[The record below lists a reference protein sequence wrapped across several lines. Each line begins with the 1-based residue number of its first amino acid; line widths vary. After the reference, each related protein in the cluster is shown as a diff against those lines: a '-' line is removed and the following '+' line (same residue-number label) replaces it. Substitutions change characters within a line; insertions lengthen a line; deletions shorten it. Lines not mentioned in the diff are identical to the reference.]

1 MFDVSFGELLL
12 ILIVG
17 LLVFGPEKMPHAVR
31 TASQWMARARRSF
44 NQVRADIEREVGVD
58 ELKRDFH
65 NQSILESLRDVK
77 KDLTDAQRELDQL
90 PYDLDKSVRNN
101 LLVEREQTELLIERE
116 QAEFDA
122 ARTAMPH
129 DDFKHSAT
137 DKSALDLE
145 RQNRDIENSIHTPTA
160 IPTDAPVVD
169 SPVTNAPTA
178 PATDKTVQR

>member
-17 LLVFGPEKMPHAVR
+17 LLVFGPEKLPHAVR

-58 ELKRDFH
+58 EIKRDFH

-90 PYDLDKSVRNN
+90 PYDVDQRVRDNF
-101 LLVEREQTELLIERE
+101 LMERE
-116 QAEFDA
+116 QAEIDA
-122 ARTAMPH
+122 AQMAIPH
-129 DDFKHSAT
+129 GDFKHNDTTGTSQ
-137 DKSALDLE
+137 
-145 RQNRDIENSIHTPTA
+145 QNFEQQDREIENSIHARADTKTETA
-160 IPTDAPVVD
+160 IAAAPG
-169 SPVTNAPTA
+169 A
-178 PATDKTVQR
+178 DKNVHNS